1 MFVVTMT
8 TGAKI
13 TLSAKELELV
23 CNTDWILTKHAVIQ
37 KVYDLFGGLLPLME
51 NILQQNKEH
60 LPAEVFIHSPKI
72 SKGENY
78 KLLPYVML
86 DYPRCFGKDDSV
98 AIRNFFWWGNYF
110 SVCLQL
116 SGRFKND
123 STALLCQ
130 NFESLQQ
137 NGYAICINDDPWEH
151 HFEQNNF
158 ASLELLSKDDFRK
171 VLLEKPFVKIAKN
184 ISLQQWQQVPEFILK
199 TFAELVGLIQNN

>member
-37 KVYDLFGGLLPLME
+37 KVYELFGEVLPLME
-51 NILQQNKEH
+51 NILQENKAH
-60 LPAEVFIHSPKI
+60 LPAEVFINSPKI

-86 DYPRCFGKDDSV
+86 DHPRYFSKDGTV
-98 AIRNFFWWGNYF
+98 AIRHFFWWGNFF

-116 SGRFKND
+116 SGRFKQN
-123 STALLCQ
+123 SMELLCQ
-130 NFESLQQ
+130 NFEKLQQ
-137 NGYAICINDDPWEH
+137 NGCSICIHDDPWEH
-151 HFEQNNF
+151 HFEKNNF
-158 ASLELLSKDDFRK
+158 TRLDLLSEEDFRK

-184 ISLQQWQQVPEFILK
+184 ISLQQWQQVPEFLSK
-199 TFAELVGLIQNN
+199 TFAEMVGLIQIN